1 MKSLIYSY
9 FSWEFDTSKM
19 YFFIRQSLTF
29 FLLKQKYIEN
39 AHSAHYKCMLFFPR
53 VFFFFRL
60 LIPFFKKIFIYFW
73 LHRVF
78 FAGCGLCLVVADWRC
93 SRLWCTGFSLW
104 WLFLLQSAGCRGM
117 GFGSGAGRLSGCGL
131 RLWGM
136 WASVVVA
143 QGLSYSAAC
152 GIFLDQGSNLCPL
165 ALAGRLL
172 STAPPGKSTRNF
184 FLTTL

>member
-1 MKSLIYSY
+1 
-9 FSWEFDTSKM
+9 M
-19 YFFIRQSLTF
+19 YFLIRQSLTF

-104 WLFLLQSAGCRGM
+104 WLFLLQSTGCRGM